1 MKEDRLIRLKEV
13 LKLIPVSKSMWW
25 LGGKKGRFPKPV
37 KLGPRTTAWKLSDI
51 LKLIEEG
58 MSNGQR

>member
-1 MKEDRLIRLKEV
+1 MQQDKLIRLKEV

-25 LGGKKGRFPKPV
+25 LGVKKGRFPKPV

>member
-1 MKEDRLIRLKEV
+1 MQQDKLIRLKEV

-25 LGGKKGRFPKPV
+25 LGVKKGRFPKPV

-51 LKLIEEG
+51 LKLVKEG
-58 MSNGQR
+58 TQEM